1 MHSYWIPACAGMTS
15 KVAAYARMT
24 SEGAAGP
31 ATEEKSKESRKKNRL
46 ALFFRARVSYS
57 RRLACRRTSVR
68 TTLQRNEAQEVL
80 RVRWP
85 GWPIRKRGLG
95 RRSM

>member
-31 ATEEKSKESRKKNRL
+31 ATEEKKQGIAQKEPLSPFLPRKSQL
-46 ALFFRARVSYS
+46 
-57 RRLACRRTSVR
+57 
-68 TTLQRNEAQEVL
+68 
-80 RVRWP
+80 
-85 GWPIRKRGLG
+85 
-95 RRSM
+95 